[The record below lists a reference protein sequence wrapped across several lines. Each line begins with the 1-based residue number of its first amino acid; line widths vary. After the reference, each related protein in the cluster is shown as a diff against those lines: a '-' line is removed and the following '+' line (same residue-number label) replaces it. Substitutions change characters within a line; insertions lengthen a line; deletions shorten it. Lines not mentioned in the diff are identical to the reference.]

1 MVRIGMLRAFHHHCM
16 RSMCRLDPWHTRHN
30 HVHVET
36 STLATRLG
44 IQAIET
50 HIALTLHHDICDG
63 LGTCGGCR
71 AETRLPKQLLIAWL
85 PQNKRP
91 VGRPELT
98 SIYGQTVV
106 RTVRAVEATG
116 GLAQPAAAVA
126 AAAAAV
132 AAAVATKAVDVAT
145 VALRVAG
152 TEPREARQL
161 SVTACFTLAQA
172 AATAKAAAAAA
183 AAAAAVTATAAHHAT
198 HA

>member
-1 MVRIGMLRAFHHHCM
+1 
-16 RSMCRLDPWHTRHN
+16 MCRLNLWHTRHN
-30 HVHVET
+30 HVKT

-71 AETRLPKQLLIAWL
+71 AETPLPKQLLIAWL
-85 PQNKRP
+85 PQKRP